1 MRAAQYIRPGRIEC
15 REIPD
20 TVPGPGEV
28 TIAVEYC
35 GICGTDVHIFKGHM
49 DQRVHPP
56 QAVGHE
62 MSGKIL
68 RLGDGVTEFRIG
80 DAVTVRPLDNCG
92 SCNTCRAG
100 FTHICEKLKFLGIE
114 TPGAFAEEWV
124 VPARLLHRLPDNMPM
139 DLAALVE
146 PAAVACHDVR
156 RSGLKEGD
164 FVVVNG
170 GGPIGTVLVDA
181 YSDGHV
187 RGFVSNPH
195 VHYQYNDTGKLAVGI
210 AVGKEGTLEVIKDLG
225 MKENWSGTVELQ
237 SGEIGDD
244 FAYYFTV
251 SEQTP
256 SAVSVGVLVDTD
268 NHIISAGGLIVQMM
282 PDATEEDIRKCEEV
296 LSKLQPMSTLIRD
309 KDSLE
314 DILHEMFDD
323 VKILSSQD
331 ICFKCHCSKATM
343 KRVLTTLSKEERMKM
358 IEEDHGCEITCN
370 FCNERYH
377 FSEEELRDLER
388 FIETYA
394 RD

>member
-1 MRAAQYIRPGRIEC
+1 MKDY
-15 REIPD
+15 
-20 TVPGPGEV
+20 
-28 TIAVEYC
+28 
-35 GICGTDVHIFKGHM
+35 
-49 DQRVHPP
+49 
-56 QAVGHE
+56 
-62 MSGKIL
+62 L
-68 RLGDGVTEFRIG
+68 
-80 DAVTVRPLDNCG
+80 
-92 SCNTCRAG
+92 
-100 FTHICEKLKFLGIE
+100 LK
-114 TPGAFAEEWV
+114 
-124 VPARLLHRLPDNMPM
+124 
-139 DLAALVE
+139 
-146 PAAVACHDVR
+146 AVACHEHVR
-156 RSGLKEGD
+156 VYICSSTNLVEEARQRFDLWPTASATLGRTLSVGSMMGSMLKSDKEQLTIRI
-164 FVVVNG
+164 NG

-187 RGFVSNPH
+187 RGFVSNSH